1 MKYLLLISYFL
12 LLSLFAIFSYVL
24 ANTNLFML
32 NADWFVATQ
41 NWLWQRLLPLQLER
55 SIIYGGLILALF
67 ANYLLIIKNWAKS
80 PIKNSKSFYLYLLI
94 LATPLIL
101 AYNSL
106 SYDVFNYMFNAKM
119 VIEYQADPHVK
130 VALNFADD
138 PWLRFMNNTHTPA
151 PYGYTWTIL
160 SLLPYLL
167 GFGKF
172 LSIWLSF
179 KLFALASL
187 LLTVWILSKMQSK
200 INLRSLAIFAFNPLV
215 LIEVLVNAHND
226 LWMMSLALIAM
237 YLWQHP
243 VKKGSYLLSSLLM
256 SISVMIKF
264 ASLVIWPFF
273 LRFSHKILQN
283 YYYEAMSLVMFLP
296 LFTER
301 SKQFLP
307 WYLLWSLTFV
317 PLLHNKMLRNFLLV
331 MSFAAMLR
339 YLPWMYYLPWMSYH
353 LDSSNLETYQLYTT
367 WIPAVIYLLSIVIFR
382 IYKLTHAKK

>member
-1 MKYLLLISYFL
+1 MKYLLLVSYFL

-24 ANTNLFML
+24 TNTNLFML
-32 NADWFVATQ
+32 RAEWFVTAQT
-41 NWLWQRLLPLQLER
+41 WLWQHILPLQIER
-55 SIIYGGLILALF
+55 SAIYLALLLALF
-67 ANYLLIIKNWAKS
+67 GNYLLIIKNWTKL
-80 PIKNSKSFYLYLLI
+80 PIKNSKSFYLYLI
-94 LATPLIL
+94 MLAAPLIL

-119 VIEYQADPHVK
+119 VIEYQADPHVR
-130 VALNFADD
+130 VALDFSDD

-167 GFGKF
+167 GLGKF
-172 LSIWLSF
+172 LTIWLSF
-179 KLFALASL
+179 KLFALTSL

-243 VKKGSYLLSSLLM
+243 VKKGSYLLSTLLM
-256 SISVMIKF
+256 SVSVMIKF
-264 ASLVIWPFF
+264 ATLVIWPFF
-273 LRFSHKILQN
+273 LRFGHKILKN
-283 YYYEAMSLVMFLP
+283 YYYEAMSLAVFLP
-296 LFTER
+296 LLTER

-317 PLLHNKMLRNFLLV
+317 PLLQKRMWRNFLLV

-353 LDSSNLETYQLYTT
+353 LDSSNLENYQLYIT
-367 WIPAVIYLLSIVIFR
+367 WAPAVVFALFVVADSIYRQIHV
-382 IYKLTHAKK
+382 KK